1 MKVFLKKL
9 ELKGGRHSLINAK
22 IVFIGPPGVGK
33 GTQANVLA
41 EIYGISKLATGD
53 LLREAL
59 KNATELGLNAKK
71 YMESGQ
77 LVPDSLVL
85 ELIYENIL
93 SLPSMTGFILDGFP
107 RTLSQAKSLDEFL
120 GKKGYNLNL
129 AIEFVMDEEDRI
141 SRLSGRRLCPQCQR
155 TYHVLYAKPKNDNL
169 CDFCK
174 VPLKQRSDDH
184 EDIIRQRSAVYW
196 EATNPL
202 IEYYKKK
209 DILKV
214 VDASKPIPVVTESVK
229 SIFDNFV
236 IK

>member
-1 MKVFLKKL
+1 M
-9 ELKGGRHSLINAK
+9 INAK

-33 GTQANVLA
+33 GTQANVLS
-41 EIYGISKLATGD
+41 EVYHISKLATGD

-59 KNATELGLNAKK
+59 KNSTPLGLNAKQ
-71 YMESGQ
+71 YMDTGK

-93 SLPSMTGFILDGFP
+93 SLTSMAGFILDGFP

-120 GKKGYNLNL
+120 EKKGYNLDL

-155 TYHVLYAKPKNDNL
+155 TYHVLYAKPKNDNI
-169 CDFCK
+169 CDVCN
-174 VPLKQRSDDH
+174 VSLKQRTDDH

-202 IEYYKKK
+202 IDYYKKK
-209 DILKV
+209 SILKV
-214 VDASKPIPVVTESVK
+214 IDASKPITEVSASVK
-229 SIFDNFV
+229 AIFERFA

>member
-1 MKVFLKKL
+1 M
-9 ELKGGRHSLINAK
+9 INAR

-41 EIYGISKLATGD
+41 DVYNISKLATGD
-53 LLREAL
+53 LLRDAL
-59 KNATELGLNAKK
+59 KNSTPIGLNAKQ
-71 YMESGQ
+71 YMDTGQ

-120 GKKGYNLNL
+120 EIKGYNLDL

-155 TYHVLYAKPKNDNL
+155 TYHVLYARPKNDTL
-169 CDFCK
+169 CDICL
-174 VPLKQRSDDH
+174 VPLKQRTDDH

-209 DILKV
+209 NILQV
-214 VDASKPIPVVTESVK
+214 VDASESISEVTVKVKNIFESLPTK
-229 SIFDNFV
+229 
-236 IK
+236 

>member
-1 MKVFLKKL
+1 V
-9 ELKGGRHSLINAK
+9 INAK

-33 GTQANVLA
+33 GTQANFLSEV
-41 EIYGISKLATGD
+41 YQMYKLATGD

-59 KNATELGLNAKK
+59 KNSTPIGLSAKQ
-71 YMESGQ
+71 YMDTGQ

-93 SLPSMTGFILDGFP
+93 SLPSEAGFILDGFP
-107 RTLSQAKSLDEFL
+107 RTLSQAKSLDEFFE
-120 GKKGYNLNL
+120 KKGYNLDL

-141 SRLSGRRLCPQCQR
+141 SRLTGRRLCPQCQR

-169 CDFCK
+169 CDVCN
-174 VPLKQRSDDH
+174 VPLKQRTDDH
-184 EDIIRQRSAVYW
+184 EDIIRQRSVVYW
-196 EATNPL
+196 EVTNPL

-209 DILKV
+209 NILKV
-214 VDASKPIPVVTESVK
+214 VDASKPIQEVTASVQT
-229 SIFDNFV
+229 IFQSLA